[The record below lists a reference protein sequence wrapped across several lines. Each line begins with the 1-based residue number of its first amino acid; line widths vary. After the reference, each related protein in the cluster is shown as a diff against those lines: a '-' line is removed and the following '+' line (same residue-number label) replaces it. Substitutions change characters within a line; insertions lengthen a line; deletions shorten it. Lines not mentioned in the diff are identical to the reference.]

1 MCRRK
6 PTSHFALTQ
15 GKISHKSLCITRYKR
30 IEAAPVVRQTATV
43 NIIITPNL
51 CFIAAVNLSPVSYI
65 QSAGIKCKRRPQKM
79 LKPPKWGGFV
89 SVWKGCLTQAES
101 SAAANPIQGS
111 SGLPSSGGSQHPHRP
126 EGLSQAPACW
136 EGQQGTQPQD
146 ITPAPAVFGY

>member
-101 SAAANPIQGS
+101 SAAANPI
-111 SGLPSSGGSQHPHRP
+111 
-126 EGLSQAPACW
+126 
-136 EGQQGTQPQD
+136 
-146 ITPAPAVFGY
+146 